1 LQIKYVTINRADVT
15 RVLSHLTLAEAIC
28 HWFSRAPNFWPG
40 YRMSRDIGVNFML
53 IYIKWHASFFRE
65 GVEW

>member
-1 LQIKYVTINRADVT
+1 LQIKYVTINRTDVT

-53 IYIKWHASFFRE
+53 IYIK
-65 GVEW
+65 